1 MPINSKWV
9 KVQLNITTKV
19 KCFVENLMFSF
30 PYYVRV
36 LNKVFDKS
44 MPGAP
49 TLCNIFIY
57 LYFIYLYIQYHT
69 SDLTITTPVAESDS
83 IVKGGERVGWGVV
96 EGGGGGG
103 GAKKQKNIGGG
114 GG

>member
-1 MPINSKWV
+1 
-9 KVQLNITTKV
+9 
-19 KCFVENLMFSF
+19 
-30 PYYVRV
+30 
-36 LNKVFDKS
+36 

-96 EGGGGGG
+96 EGGGGG
-103 GAKKQKNIGGG
+103 QKNKRTLGAGAGKEGRSPPPDRPLYFYEFLMSI
-114 GG
+114 